1 MIAMSDFRAEVQ
13 TRIVSFRA
21 HQERFDREREEYF
34 TATLAKARA
43 AIRNDTALSPSRP
56 VNR

>member
-1 MIAMSDFRAEVQ
+1 MIATSDFRTEVQ

-43 AIRNDTALSPSRP
+43 TIRNDTAQPPSPP